1 MGLLSFDMIC
11 LKQPVFDI
19 FVKVIKK
26 SGTSFAHSLL
36 KISVANS
43 RLLIFAQNNKS
54 MSEQKKKLF
63 LLDAMALIYRAYFA
77 MSRNPRINSKGLNT
91 SAMLGFVNTLYD
103 ILKNEKP
110 THIGVAF
117 DTMAPTL
124 RQEGF
129 ADYKANREKMPE
141 DLATSIPWI
150 KNIIKGFN
158 IPMLYVD
165 GYEADDV
172 IGTLAKEAEKKGFEV
187 FMMTPDKDFAQLVSE
202 NIKMYKP
209 ARMGN
214 KAQVWGVEEV
224 KNRYGI
230 DNPEQMIDILGLWGD
245 VSDNIPGVPGIG
257 EKTASKLIK
266 EFGSIENLL
275 KNTDKLKGKLKE
287 NLEKF
292 ADQAMESKHL
302 ATIILNVPI
311 EFREEALKYTEP
323 DEAYL
328 KELFDELE
336 FRTFAK
342 RLFTD
347 LSLQKGR
354 EQQALQGDLFSAS
367 DNNNETSA
375 EPGIKTLKETDH
387 NYHLVTSAEEA
398 RKLAAMLEKSKAFAF
413 DTETTGVDTA
423 TAELVGM
430 SFALQPHEAWYIPVS
445 DNYHEAEKT
454 AAIFKKALEDEKI
467 QKIGQNIKFDM
478 AILKWYEVDV
488 KGPLFDT
495 MIAHYLLQPDM
506 KHSMDYL
513 AEVFLNYKPVSIEEL
528 IGKKGKNQKSMRSVE
543 PDVIA
548 EYAAEDADVTL
559 QLKEVFEPKLKE
571 TGTDKLFYEIE
582 MPLVPV
588 LANME
593 AEGVKLN
600 TKTLNE
606 FSLELT
612 KEIEKIRQQIYD
624 MAGVEFNIGSPKQLG
639 EVLFDNLK
647 ISSKPKKTKTGQ
659 YSTGEDVLVKLKHR
673 HPVIELILEYR
684 SLTKLKNTY
693 VDALPNLVNPRDGR
707 LHTSYNQAVAA
718 TGRLSSNNP
727 NLQNIP
733 IRTERGR
740 EIRKAFIPRNKEYVL
755 LAADYSQ
762 IELRIIAHLSKDE
775 GLVNAFRH
783 GMDIHTATASKVY
796 GVQPEMVTKE
806 MRRNAKMVNFGII
819 YGISA
824 FGLSERLGIPR
835 KEAAGIINNY
845 FEQYPGVKA
854 YMEKSIQ
861 FAREHGY
868 VETILG
874 RRRYLP
880 DINSANSVVRG
891 YAERNAINAPI
902 QGSSADMIKVAMINV
917 FNEMRKQNM
926 RSKMILQVH
935 DELVFDAHR
944 DEVKTLQNI
953 VKDKM
958 VNAVKL
964 DVPVVVDMNTGE
976 NWLEAH

>member
-1 MGLLSFDMIC
+1 
-11 LKQPVFDI
+11 
-19 FVKVIKK
+19 
-26 SGTSFAHSLL
+26 
-36 KISVANS
+36 
-43 RLLIFAQNNKS
+43 
-54 MSEQKKKLF
+54 MSEPKKKLF

-91 SAMLGFVNTLYD
+91 SAMLGFINTLYD

-150 KNIIKGFN
+150 KDIIKGFN

-187 FMMTPDKDFAQLVSE
+187 FMMTPDKDFAQLVSD

-214 KAQVWGVEEV
+214 KAEVWGVDEV
-224 KNRYGI
+224 KKRYGI
-230 DNPEQMIDILGLWGD
+230 DRPEQMIDILGLWGD

-266 EFGSIENLL
+266 EFGNIENLL
-275 KNTDKLKGKLKE
+275 QNTDKLKGKLKE
-287 NLEKF
+287 NLEKY

-311 EFREEALKYTEP
+311 EFQEEALRYTEP
-323 DEAYL
+323 DEDYL
-328 KELFDELE
+328 KALFDELE
-336 FRTFAK
+336 FKTFAK
-342 RLFTD
+342 RFFTD
-347 LSLQKGR
+347 LSLKKGR
-354 EQQALQGDLFSAS
+354 EQQALQGDLFNMPAGD
-367 DNNNETSA
+367 DNKPDET
-375 EPGIKTLKETDH
+375 GIKTIRDVPH
-387 NYHLVTSAEEA
+387 QYHHVKSNEEA
-398 RKLAAMLEKSKAFAF
+398 KELAALLEKQKAFAF
-413 DTETTGVDTA
+413 DTETTGVDTG

-430 SFALQPHEAWYIPVS
+430 SFAIKPHEAWYVS
-445 DNYHEAEKT
+445 VSENYHEAEET
-454 AAIFKKALEDEKI
+454 VAIFKKALEDEKI
-467 QKIGQNIKFDM
+467 QKIGQNIKFDISM
-478 AILKWYEVDV
+478 LKWYDVDV

-513 AEVFLNYKPVSIEEL
+513 AEVFLNYKPVSIETL
-528 IGKKGKNQKSMRSVE
+528 IGKKGKNQKSMRDIE
-543 PDVIA
+543 PGIVA
-548 EYAAEDADVTL
+548 EYAAEDADITL

-571 TGTDKLFYEIE
+571 TGTDKLFTDIE
-582 MPLVPV
+582 MPLIPV

-593 AEGVKLN
+593 AEGVKLD
-600 TKTLNE
+600 TKALKE
-606 FSLELT
+606 FSSKLAV
-612 KEIEKIRQQIYD
+612 EIEKIQQEIYE
-624 MAGVEFNIGSPKQLG
+624 MAGVEFNIASPKQLG
-639 EVLFDNLK
+639 EVLFDRLH

-673 HPVIELILEYR
+673 HPIIELILEYR

-693 VDALPNLVNPRDGR
+693 VDALPNLVASRDGR

-740 EIRKAFIPRNKEYVL
+740 EIRKAFIPRNKEYLL

-775 GLVNAFRH
+775 GLTEAFRE

-796 GVQPEMVTKE
+796 GVSPDMVTKE

-835 KEAAGIINNY
+835 KEAAEIINNY

-854 YMEKSIQ
+854 YMEQSIQ

-902 QGSSADMIKVAMINV
+902 QGSSADMIKVAMINI
-917 FNEMRKQNM
+917 FNEMRANNL

-935 DELVFDAHR
+935 DELVFDAHL
-944 DEVKTLQNI
+944 DEVEQLKAI

-958 VNAVKL
+958 LNAIKL
-964 DVPVVVDMNTGE
+964 DIPLVVDMNTGKD
-976 NWLEAH
+976 WLEAH